1 MANLTAVR
9 INHILSPVERVLRV
23 LDKEAG
29 DVYPHEARWRL
40 AECAV
45 RHVPGRKTHARQVR
59 AAIRWLRENGHL

>member
-1 MANLTAVR
+1 
-9 INHILSPVERVLRV
+9 VERVLRV
-23 LDKEAG
+23 LDKKVG

-59 AAIRWLRENGHL
+59 ATIRWLRDNGHL